1 MHVLNLAGVVGNGE
15 RGGNAEDR
23 IRAAEG
29 GEEVVGF
36 HNQPIQRDNVVT
48 MNL

>member
-1 MHVLNLAGVVGNGE
+1 MYVLNLAGVVDNGE

-23 IRAAEG
+23 IYVAAA

-36 HNQPIQRDNVVT
+36 HSQPIQSDNVVT

>member
-15 RGGNAEDR
+15 RGENAEDR
-23 IRAAEG
+23 IWAAAA
-29 GEEVVGF
+29 GEEVGGF
-36 HNQPIQRDNVVT
+36 HTQPIQSDNVVT